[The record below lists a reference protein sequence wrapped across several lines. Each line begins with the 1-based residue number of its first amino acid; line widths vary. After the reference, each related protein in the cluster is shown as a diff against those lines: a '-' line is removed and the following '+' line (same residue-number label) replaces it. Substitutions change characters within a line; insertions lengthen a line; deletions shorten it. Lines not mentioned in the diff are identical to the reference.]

1 MDRVQAPCRPGNMM
15 RAMLAALFTLAASA
29 AGAQNIQV
37 FDPAPVRASRQPS
50 PLLGT
55 PFEPIVRLGQD
66 LLDLGVLPRM
76 RYVQSF
82 AANPVGGITQGT
94 DTSGVVLFGA
104 DVDLNKTVQLPG
116 AQLHVTF
123 AQFYGHELATDHIGT
138 RTKVQSFYYPKK
150 QFELAE
156 LTYEQ
161 RLLDGRV
168 DLLVGRANAT
178 GEFARSTYGCR
189 FQNVADCPFEL
200 TQAVAGFPGFP
211 YVNWG
216 GRVSYSPTPDT
227 YVKAGAFETNSAR
240 NTNSGFDWGLNHSTG
255 FVVPF
260 EAGYGTDFTN
270 DAYPRHAKVG
280 GWYNSAPYT
289 DPFQNTAGRSRVQF
303 GGRARSYSGG
313 RRGLY
318 ALGDQV
324 VYRYDRDTTRSVAVF
339 GTVAGPFDGEG
350 LFAFQGVAGA
360 IWSGPIA
367 SRPGDQIGLLG
378 TYIRLSNKEDGFLN
392 ALLRKA
398 HSPTFVSR
406 NQFVFE
412 ANYNY
417 RVVEGV
423 FLAGS
428 LQYLVNPDQISKQS
442 ATRAPRD
449 ALVVGL
455 KLALNVNELLGLPAV
470 SAFR

>member
-1 MDRVQAPCRPGNMM
+1 M
-15 RAMLAALFTLAASA
+15 RRSVIPALLALCTLLAGGGASA
-29 AGAQNIQV
+29 QVDQV
-37 FDPAPVRASRQPS
+37 FDPSPPQAARAAS
-50 PLLGT
+50 PLVGT
-55 PFEPIVRLGQD
+55 AFEPIVRLGRD
-66 LLDLGVLPRM
+66 LLDFGVLPRV

-82 AANPVGGITQGT
+82 AANPIGGITQGT
-94 DTSGVVLFGA
+94 DTSGVVIFGA
-104 DVDLNKTVQLPG
+104 DVDLGKTIRLPG

-161 RLLDGRV
+161 GLFDGR
-168 DLLVGRANAT
+168 LNFLVGRANAT

-200 TQAVAGFPGFP
+200 TQAVGGFPGFP

-216 GRVSYSPTPDT
+216 GRVRYNPTPET
-227 YVKAGAFETNSAR
+227 YIKAGAYETNSTR
-240 NTNSGFDWGLNHSTG
+240 NTNTGFDWGLNHSTG
-255 FVVPF
+255 FVTPV
-260 EAGYGTDFTN
+260 EVGYGTEYATDP
-270 DAYPRHAKVG
+270 YPRHFKAG
-280 GWYNSAPYT
+280 GWYNSAPYP
-289 DPFQNTAGRSRVQF
+289 DPFLNTAGRSRGLFGGKPMVHG
-303 GGRARSYSGG
+303 GGRA
-313 RRGLY
+313 GLY

-324 VYRYDRDTTRSVAVF
+324 AYRYDRDTRRGVAVF
-339 GTVAGPFDGEG
+339 GTVAGPLDGKG

-360 IWSGPIA
+360 IWSGPFA
-367 SRPGDQIGLLG
+367 SRPDDQIGLLG

-392 ALLRKA
+392 ALLQKA
-398 HSPTFVSR
+398 RSPTSVSR
-406 NQFVFE
+406 NQFIFE

-417 RVVEGV
+417 RLVEGV
-423 FLAGS
+423 FLATS
-428 LQYLVNPDQISKQS
+428 LQYIVNPDQISRPS

-455 KLALNVNELLGLPAV
+455 KLAVNINDLAGLPSSLPA
-470 SAFR
+470 R

>member
-1 MDRVQAPCRPGNMM
+1 M
-15 RAMLAALFTLAASA
+15 RLIMPALLMLGASA
-29 AGAQNIQV
+29 AKAQEPPV
-37 FDPAPVRASRQPS
+37 FDPTQAIPGPLRARRPPS

-66 LLDLGVLPRM
+66 LLDLGVLPRL

-94 DTSGVVLFGA
+94 DTSGVVIFGA
-104 DVDLNKTVQLPG
+104 DVDLNKTVRLTG
-116 AQLHVTF
+116 AQVHVTF

-156 LTYEQ
+156 LTFEQ
-161 RLLDGRV
+161 RLLEGRL
-168 DLLVGRANAT
+168 DLLIGRANAT

-200 TQAVAGFPGFP
+200 TQAVGGFPGFP

-216 GRVSYSPTPDT
+216 GRVSYSPTPAT
-227 YVKAGAFETNSAR
+227 YVKAGAYETNSTR

-255 FVVPF
+255 FLLPF
-260 EAGYGTDFTN
+260 EAGYGTDYTT

-289 DPFQNTAGRSRVQF
+289 DPFLNTANRSRVQF

-313 RRGLY
+313 RRGVY

-324 VYRYDRDTTRSVAVF
+324 VYRYDRDTTRGVAVF

-350 LFAFQGVAGA
+350 IFAFQGVAGA
-360 IWSGPIA
+360 IWSGPLA

-378 TYIRLSNKEDGFLN
+378 SYIRLSNKEDGFLN

-398 HSPTFVSR
+398 RSPTFVSR
-406 NQFVFE
+406 NQFIFE

-428 LQYLVNPDQISKQS
+428 LQYIVNPDQISRQS
-442 ATRAPRD
+442 ATRAPQD

-455 KLALNVNELLGLPAV
+455 KLALNVNDLLGLPAV